1 MPTLWPSS
9 RARDIAVFS
18 VIVAIDLTLYQVP
31 VWTDDAAKGNRAT
44 ANVAVL
50 DVLL

>member
-1 MPTLWPSS
+1 MTTIWPSS
-9 RARDIAVFS
+9 RARGVGMLS
-18 VIVAIDLTLYQVP
+18 VIVAIDLALYQVP